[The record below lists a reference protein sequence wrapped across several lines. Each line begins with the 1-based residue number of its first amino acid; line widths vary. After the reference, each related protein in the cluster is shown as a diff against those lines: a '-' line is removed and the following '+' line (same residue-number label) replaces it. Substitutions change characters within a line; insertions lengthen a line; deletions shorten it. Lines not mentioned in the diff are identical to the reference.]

1 VAATASG
8 RRSEFTLEIE
18 TVESPLGDIVAVHGP
33 GGVCALAF
41 TDRFDRVAP
50 TLARRFPG
58 AHRVDRPP
66 GPTSAALIRYFEG
79 RLDALD
85 ALDLD
90 PGGTPFQAA
99 VWGSL
104 RRVRAGTTATYR
116 DLARALD
123 HPTATRAVGA
133 ANGRN
138 PISLAIPCHRI
149 VGADGRLVGYG
160 GGLERKAWLLRHEG
174 ARLLA

>member
-1 VAATASG
+1 MTATALEG
-8 RRSEFTLEIE
+8 PSEVTLRVES
-18 TVESPLGDIVAVHGP
+18 VESPLGDIVAVHGP
-33 GGVCALAF
+33 SGVCALAF
-41 TDRFDRVAP
+41 ADRFGRVEP

-58 AHRVDRPP
+58 ARRVDAPP
-66 GPTSAALIRYFEG
+66 GPISEALGDYFDG

-90 PGGTPFQAA
+90 AGGTPFQAA
-99 VWGSL
+99 VWRAL
-104 RRVRAGTTATYR
+104 RAVRAGTTATYR

-123 HPTATRAVGA
+123 RPTATRAVGA

-149 VGADGRLVGYG
+149 VGADGRLIGYG